1 MPLDPTPSDDAPIRT
16 LLWTA
21 ATARPL
27 DEVRQLVALRFGAD
41 APPENGRYGQ
51 RRLIPPVMP

>member
-1 MPLDPTPSDDAPIRT
+1 MSLDPTPSGDAPIRT

-27 DEVRQLVALRFGAD
+27 DEVAALVGGSVLMRRQRAAGTAND
-41 APPENGRYGQ
+41 G
-51 RRLIPPVMP
+51 